1 MVSLQ
6 PLVSIIIA
14 TYNGEKYL
22 QQQLT
27 TIINQTYK
35 NIEII
40 ICDDASTDGT
50 IEIIKE
56 FSKKNRNVSYFIN
69 EKNKGVNKNF
79 EEGFLK
85 ANGDFIAIA
94 DQDDIWLP
102 DKIETQILLFTSQDI
117 LLTHSTSIR
126 FSGNN
131 LPTKRYQST
140 TQLFTGNNVR
150 KLLLRNSVSGHNIIF
165 RKQLLQQILP
175 IPENIYYDW
184 WIVQTAACNGLVA
197 ATNKVLAYQ
206 RAHETNITVKKR
218 TTINQS
224 TNEYEERKIALKY
237 FIKLKGLN
245 SNDKKFIEE
254 TLQHFLLLES
264 TNFSQPLFSYLMKNK
279 NDFFFYKKGILKYFS
294 QKKAAKK
301 MSYKVIG

>member
-1 MVSLQ
+1 MSSLQ

-22 QQQLT
+22 QEQLT

-40 ICDDASTDGT
+40 ICDDDSTDGT
-50 IEIIKE
+50 IGIVKN
-56 FSKKNRNVSYFIN
+56 FSKNNSNVSYFIS

-79 EEGFLK
+79 ENAFLK
-85 ANGDFIAIA
+85 ATGDYIAIS
-94 DQDDIWLP
+94 DQDDVWLP
-102 DKIETQILLFTSQDI
+102 SKIEEQLKLFTSEEI
-117 LLTHSTSIR
+117 VLAYTSSVR
-126 FSGNN
+126 FSGAI
-131 LPTKRYQST
+131 LPTKKYNYSSN
-140 TQLFTGNNVR
+140 LFEGNNVR

-184 WIVQTAACNGLVA
+184 WIVQTAACNGIVA

-206 RAHETNITVKKR
+206 RAHENNITVKKR

-224 TNEYEERKIALKY
+224 TNEYKERKIALKA
-237 FIKLKGLN
+237 FTELKGLKDD
-245 SNDKKFIEE
+245 DKKFIEE
-254 TLQHFLLLES
+254 TLQYFLLLEN
-264 TNFSQPLFSYLMKNK
+264 TNFSQPLFSFLMKNK
-279 NDFFFYKKGILKYFS
+279 DHFFFYKKGILKYFS
-294 QKKAAKK
+294 QKKAAKQ
-301 MSYKVIG
+301 MSYKVIS

>member
-1 MVSLQ
+1 MTSNQ

-22 QQQLT
+22 LEQLNS
-27 TIINQTYK
+27 IVIQTYQ

-50 IEIIKE
+50 KNIIKE
-56 FSKKNRNVSYFIN
+56 FAANNNNVSFCIN

-79 EEGFLK
+79 ENAFQK

-102 DKIETQILLFTSQDI
+102 EKIATQMLLFTNNEI
-117 LLTHSTSIR
+117 VLTHSTSVR
-126 FSGNN
+126 FSGVK
-131 LPTKRYQST
+131 LPTKKHQNIT
-140 TQLFTGNNVR
+140 IPFEGNDVR

-165 RKQLLQQILP
+165 RKKLLEQILP

-184 WIVQTAACNGLVA
+184 WIVQTAACNGIVA
-197 ATNKVLAYQ
+197 GTNKVLAYQ
-206 RAHETNITVKKR
+206 RAHETNVTVKER
-218 TTINQS
+218 ITINQS
-224 TNEYEERKIALKY
+224 SSEYEERKVALNA
-237 FIKLKGLN
+237 FTQLKGLKN
-245 SNDKKFIEE
+245 NDKKFIEE
-254 TLQHFLLLES
+254 TLLHFMLLEN
-264 TNFSQPLFSYLMKNK
+264 TNFSLILFNHLMKYRK
-279 NDFFFYKKGILKYFS
+279 IFFYYKKGMLKYFS
-294 QKKAAKK
+294 QKKAARK